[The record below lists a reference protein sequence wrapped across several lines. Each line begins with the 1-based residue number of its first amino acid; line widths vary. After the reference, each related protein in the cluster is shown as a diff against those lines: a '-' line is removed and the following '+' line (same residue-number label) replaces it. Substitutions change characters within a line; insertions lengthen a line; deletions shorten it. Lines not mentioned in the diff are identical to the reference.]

1 MSNSKVNKFENHFTA
16 ENCLGRIAIALAAHP
31 FDYCKIL
38 IQLGF
43 EPLPAYPSKTI
54 FGRQRLALPGVFK
67 YLGHIRRTDGFF
79 GIYRGISYKLTT
91 TLING
96 FVYVNV
102 NEWQKQLYPSEVP
115 VVSQTN
121 QNGFEMDVEKLQ
133 KLLLYLG
140 RETVSRFIAL
150 SISYPFHVMTV
161 RICAQFIGRE
171 QHYDSVRSAVVD
183 IYQTGGFSGFYAGFV
198 PRFLG
203 DCLVLWLGSSI
214 IFVVNSWIDGESA
227 VKSYVSASINFI
239 VASLMYPFQLVS
251 TVMACNGSNARSL
264 AASAYTGPEFSNWID
279 CWKNLSELGQLKRGS
294 SLLWRYQTNLT
305 NAPLYHYN
313 RDFDQNKYKLK
324 EW

>member
-1 MSNSKVNKFENHFTA
+1 
-16 ENCLGRIAIALAAHP
+16 
-31 FDYCKIL
+31 
-38 IQLGF
+38 
-43 EPLPAYPSKTI
+43 
-54 FGRQRLALPGVFK
+54 
-67 YLGHIRRTDGFF
+67 
-79 GIYRGISYKLTT
+79 
-91 TLING
+91 
-96 FVYVNV
+96 
-102 NEWQKQLYPSEVP
+102 
-115 VVSQTN
+115 
-121 QNGFEMDVEKLQ
+121 
-133 KLLLYLG
+133 
-140 RETVSRFIAL
+140 
-150 SISYPFHVMTV
+150 MTV

-251 TVMACNGSNARSL
+251 TVMACNGSSARSL